1 MLPIAVAA
9 GAALLLWNLSKPRS
23 RRRAKARPVY
33 VEPEWQI
40 AERTVCK
47 ARKRQHKGGPG
58 KADCSK
64 TIEVK
69 HWGRPVDSGTVRRE
83 HAKGRREI
91 VATSGNG
98 FTKPARRVAKKL
110 RVRLRH
116 V

>member
-1 MLPIAVAA
+1 MLPLVVAA
-9 GAALLLWNLSKPRS
+9 GAAALLWDLSKPKRT
-23 RRRAKARPVY
+23 RRKPRPVHL
-33 VEPEWQI
+33 EPAWQV
-40 AERTVCK
+40 AEKKVCK
-47 ARKRQHKGGPG
+47 ARKRRHKGGPG
-58 KADCSK
+58 KPDCGN

-69 HWGRPVDSGTVRRE
+69 HWGRPVDAGTVRRE

-98 FTKPARRVAKKL
+98 FTEPARRVAKKL